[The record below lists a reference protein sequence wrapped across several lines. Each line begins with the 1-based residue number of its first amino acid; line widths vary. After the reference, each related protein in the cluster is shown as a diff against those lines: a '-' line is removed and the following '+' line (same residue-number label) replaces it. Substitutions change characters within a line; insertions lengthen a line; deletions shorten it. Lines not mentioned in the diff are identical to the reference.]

1 MYFVSIKV
9 SGELNMIRPYISEE
23 EMKEEKKECNKKYYQ
38 DNREEILK
46 KLNQKHICECGKKYN
61 FCRKSRHCN
70 TNKHK
75 NFIDQENQEK

>member
-1 MYFVSIKV
+1 
-9 SGELNMIRPYISEE
+9 
-23 EMKEEKKECNKKYYQ
+23 MKEEKKECNKKYYQ

-46 KLNQKHICECGKKYN
+46 KLNQKHICECGKKYTY
-61 FCRKSRHCN
+61 CHKSRHCN